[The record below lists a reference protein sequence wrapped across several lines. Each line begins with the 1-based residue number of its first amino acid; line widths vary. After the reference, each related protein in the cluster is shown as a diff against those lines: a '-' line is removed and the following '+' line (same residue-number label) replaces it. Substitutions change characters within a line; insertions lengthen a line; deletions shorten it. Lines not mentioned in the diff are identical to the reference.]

1 MSEMNLI
8 KPPKI
13 GVAAEASAGH
23 RMIGPA
29 KTDGA
34 KAAPEPK
41 TPLVSGQ
48 RRAGQF
54 GAAPGIQ
61 INRRGEAPVT
71 KLAPQTI
78 QVLRSTLSSVAKF
91 CRQEKATQASNVVAQ
106 MTALINAIAA
116 GESIADPVQPT
127 QQAPKAAAP
136 PQAPAQAPQAPA
148 QTSPS
153 STPAS
158 PGSASPTVGSPG
170 DASKK

>member
-91 CRQEKATQASNVVAQ
+91 CRQEKATRASNVVAQ
-106 MTALINAIAA
+106 MTALVNAIAA
-116 GESIADPVQPT
+116 GESIADPET
-127 QQAPKAAAP
+127 GSGAGSGAG
-136 PQAPAQAPQAPA
+136 
-148 QTSPS
+148 SEGDY
-153 STPAS
+153 PAS
-158 PGSASPTVGSPG
+158 RIAADATELDEVTASLRGAG
-170 DASKK
+170 RRNRR

>member
-29 KTDGA
+29 RTDGRPVA
-34 KAAPEPK
+34 QPK
-41 TPLVSGQ
+41 EALVSGQ
-48 RRAGQF
+48 RRAGGNF

-78 QVLRSTLSSVAKF
+78 AVLRSTLTSMAKYCASVGG
-91 CRQEKATQASNVVAQ
+91 RQAALLTSN
-106 MTALINAIAA
+106 TLALVNAIAA
-116 GESIADPVQPT
+116 GEDISDPPVPAPAPVIAKPP
-127 QQAPKAAAP
+127 AP
-136 PQAPAQAPQAPA
+136 PAQVTPPAGTPTVTP
-148 QTSPS
+148 PS
-153 STPAS
+153 SAPTAPV
-158 PGSASPTVGSPG
+158 SASPTVGSPG
-170 DASKK
+170 AAK